1 MAIESILAK
10 CNVGYV
16 WPKDSTLS
24 PEKLATGHG
33 IEFNHPIAS
42 RFFPSPFTEGVLE
55 NICV

>member
-42 RFFPSPFTEGVLE
+42 RFFLP
-55 NICV
+55 IH